1 MKNGDTFRG
10 PRSFSSS
17 AVSAMPDRP
26 PMPEP
31 IMVPVAQRSSSVDG
45 CQLASS
51 SAWRAAHIA
60 KMMKSSTLRWSFGSI
75 HWSGWKVPPVPSP
88 RGTTQAMRRVR
99 SDTSNVSICRA
110 PLSLL
115 RIRCQVGSMPQ
126 PSGDTMPR
134 PVTTTRLI
142 CITPAPDL
150 RSITRS
156 RWTARSR
163 PGRLRQYR
171 AGASAFRGFF
181 EEFGGV
187 AHRQNRLRRVVWN
200 LAAEFFFERHH
211 QLDGIE
217 TVGAEV
223 VNEARVVDH
232 LFGFDTEVFD
242 HDLLNPLP
250 NLTHRSTSCCS
261 IGPDPRRYE
270 PS

>member
-1 MKNGDTFRG
+1 MKNGDTLRG
-10 PRSFSSS
+10 PRSLSSS

-60 KMMKSSTLRWSFGSI
+60 NTMKSSTLRWSLGSI
-75 HWSGWKVPPVPSP
+75 HWSGLKGPPLPPP
-88 RGTTQAMRRVR
+88 RGPTQAMRLVR

-115 RIRCQVGSMPQ
+115 RIRCQVGLMPQ
-126 PSGDTMPR
+126 PSGDTMAR

-150 RSITRS
+150 RSTTRS

-163 PGRLRQYR
+163 PVRLRQSR
-171 AGASAFRGFF
+171 AGASAFRVLF

-187 AHRQNRLRRVVWN
+187 AHRQDRLRRVVGN

-232 LFGFDTEVFD
+232 FFGFDTEVFD
-242 HDLLNPLP
+242 HVRFNLLA
-250 NLTHRSTSCCS
+250 NLTHRSTSCLFHWTR
-261 IGPDPRRYE
+261 P
-270 PS
+270 